1 MGREAVT
8 PRDFLM
14 SLSSFRW
21 STLTAAGQAAAAA
34 AAAAAVWEERVRCL
48 QLLSCFPAAHLLL
61 VNQLNMLSCTV
72 AGFGNKYLVLMLRK
86 GDQCWWG
93 WGGVEHWH

>member
-1 MGREAVT
+1 MPPTDLRHQARPNFQILVLESMGREAVT

-34 AAAAAVWEERVRCL
+34 AAEAAAAV
-48 QLLSCFPAAHLLL
+48 
-61 VNQLNMLSCTV
+61 
-72 AGFGNKYLVLMLRK
+72 
-86 GDQCWWG
+86 
-93 WGGVEHWH
+93 